1 MELLSSRSFDAV
13 VLDLL
18 LPELSG
24 ADVLAWMGRSASTLL
39 SRCVIVTTEPEQHW
53 RRCRETVSVAAV
65 LCKPFS
71 IDELQDALRLCCA
84 RADRGQEL
92 A

>member
-1 MELLSSRSFDAV
+1 
-13 VLDLL
+13 
-18 LPELSG
+18 
-24 ADVLAWMGRSASTLL
+24 
-39 SRCVIVTTEPEQHW
+39 VIVTTEPEQHW